1 MWRDK
6 ESKKP
11 VYLQI
16 TNFYKIDKNGDCGK
30 CLKAFMVYY
39 CESWLGSKE
48 MELEELRRLAEW
60 VEENE

>member
-16 TNFYKIDKNGDCGK
+16 TNFHNIDKNRDCGK

-48 MELEELRRLAEW
+48 MELEELRR
-60 VEENE
+60 

>member
-16 TNFYKIDKNGDCGK
+16 TSFHNIDKNGDCGK
-30 CLKAFMVYY
+30 CLKTFMVYY
-39 CESWLGSKE
+39 CDSWLGSKE